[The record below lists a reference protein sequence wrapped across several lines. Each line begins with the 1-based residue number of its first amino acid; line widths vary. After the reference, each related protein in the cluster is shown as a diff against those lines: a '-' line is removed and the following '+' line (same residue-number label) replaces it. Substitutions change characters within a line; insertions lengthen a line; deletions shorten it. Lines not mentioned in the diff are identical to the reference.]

1 MAYRRD
7 ADPSP
12 LRTGIA
18 HAGLSLLVFGV
29 LAASLGVG
37 IHFSGNPAEAG
48 PRQNLALFET
58 GPEETP
64 ALKARLKGEAPA
76 AVTAG
81 TIVVAD
87 AGENA
92 SGDEPSLGVEYAD
105 LSAPAADTGSAPAAA
120 KPDEGGVRINGTMVR
135 PGESYGEVSKVVS
148 LDTAPVKGMT
158 ERVNGLNLPRISE
171 SGKAPSDVYARPF
184 NNPENKP
191 VIALVVGGLGI
202 NATHTRS
209 AIEELPPEV
218 TLSFAPDANN
228 IQYWINKARDSGHE
242 VLIELPMEAYDY
254 GRMKMHPQTLL
265 AGDTGARNLPRI
277 ERLLAKGRG
286 YFGVINYQ
294 GAKFADDPGA
304 VGPMMKVIRDRG
316 LALVEDAS
324 FQESEFD
331 KVAARNQMKYVRA
344 NSTIDA
350 KLTAAEI
357 GAELMALE
365 TQSKEH
371 GAAMGA
377 GYAFP
382 VTIQTVKEWTED
394 LNSRGIVLAP
404 VSALTSVIPAE
415 MSEGKRLQT
424 GSLNQAAVNPEG

>member
-1 MAYRRD
+1 M
-7 ADPSP
+7 
-12 LRTGIA
+12 RTGIA
-18 HAGLSLLVFGV
+18 HAGLSLLVFGA

-48 PRQNLALFET
+48 PRQHLALFET

-64 ALKARLKGEAPA
+64 ALKARLKGEAPTLM
-76 AVTAG
+76 TAG
-81 TIVVAD
+81 TVVVAD
-87 AGENA
+87 AGEDV

-105 LSAPAADTGSAPAAA
+105 LSAPDTAAQSTTPAPQ
-120 KPDEGGVRINGTMVR
+120 PDDGGVRINGKMVR

-148 LDTAPVKGMT
+148 LDTAPVQGLT
-158 ERVNGLNLPRISE
+158 ERVNGLSLPRISE
-171 SGKAPSDVYARPF
+171 SGETPSDVYARPF
-184 NNPENKP
+184 SNPESKP
-191 VIALVVGGLGI
+191 VIAIVVGGLGI

-242 VLIELPMEAYDY
+242 VLMELPMEAYDY

-357 GAELMALE
+357 GSELMALE

-415 MSEGKRLQT
+415 ITEGKRLQT
-424 GSLNQAAVNPEG
+424 GSLTQAAVNPEG